1 MESIEKNVNNENIL
15 KYEDYLKELTEIV
28 ILLEKGE
35 LTLDE
40 SIEKY
45 KRALELSKLCKE
57 KLEKAKKEVEGK
69 KVEVI
74 NVE

>member
-1 MESIEKNVNNENIL
+1 MESIEKNANNENIL

-45 KRALELSKLCKE
+45 KRALELSKFCKE

>member
-1 MESIEKNVNNENIL
+1 MESIEKNANNENIL

-35 LTLDE
+35 LTLDD

>member
-1 MESIEKNVNNENIL
+1 MESIEKNANNENIL